1 MDESLRRIAYLK
13 GLADGYEINGKSKE
27 GKLLLEIIDT
37 LEVIAEDYED
47 RISELE
53 EYVDILE
60 DDLSDVEEFI
70 FGDDDDFDFD
80 LYDDD
85 DYSDFDDFDE
95 EDIDEEVHVEEE

>member
-37 LEVIAEDYED
+37 LEEMAEDYED

-70 FGDDDDFDFD
+70 FGDDDFDYDLFD
-80 LYDDD
+80 DEDYDDFE
-85 DYSDFDDFDE
+85 DYEFNDFDE
-95 EDIDEEVHVEEE
+95 EVQPEEEE